1 RASGAAARTSARVES
16 SPIFAASESRRRRT
30 SNTRL
35 PIAAR
40 SPEPAKRCALPQ
52 SARACAAGRWRT
64 KISSSTSTAA
74 FIRAP
79 GRIDYN
85 PSCRVRQRSSTH
97 VATRAM
103 KKAANPP
110 QRTTLMVLW
119 ITRDTTK
126 SKRTCDNCRSAV
138 AWVVRAFTRDANTM
152 NMALANRG
160 LRDANEL
167 GFCLQLRDAGGANVA
182 HPSAQSAD
190 ELVQHSSN
198 RSLVRY
204 LALDTL
210 RYEFQG
216 ILHLLLEVAVSTAT
230 CHGPNRSHAA
240 VGFVCAP
247 FVKVGFSGALIRAS
261 QQRADHHGISSSCRI
276 FGDIPGELYAAVRND
291 VYARLSRLIYTI
303 AYSSQLGDSSA

>member
-1 RASGAAARTSARVES
+1 MAKASGAAASTSERVES
-16 SPIFAASESRRRRT
+16 SPICAASESRRRRT

-52 SARACAAGRWRT
+52 SASACAAGRWRT
-64 KISSSTSTAA
+64 KISCSTSTAA

-85 PSCRVRQRSSTH
+85 PTCRVRQRSSTH

-103 KKAANPP
+103 KKATNPP
-110 QRTTLMVLW
+110 QRTTSLVLW

-126 SKRTCDNCRSAV
+126 SKRTCGSCRSAV
-138 AWVVRAFTRDANTM
+138 AWVVRAFSRDANPM
-152 NMALANRG
+152 YMALANRG

-167 GFCLQLRDAGGANVA
+167 GFCLQFRDAGGANVA

-190 ELVQHSSN
+190 ELVQHRSN
-198 RSLVRY
+198 RSLVGY

-210 RYEFQG
+210 RHEFQG
-216 ILHLLLEVAVSTAT
+216 ILHLLLEVAVGAAAG
-230 CHGPNRSHAA
+230 HGPNRSHAA
-240 VGFVCAP
+240 VSFVCAP
-247 FVKVGFSGALIRAS
+247 LVEVGFSGALIRAG
-261 QQRADHHGISSSCRI
+261 QQRADHYGVSASCKS
-276 FGDIPGELYAAVRND
+276 FGDIPGKLYAAVRND
-291 VYARLSRLIYTI
+291 RNTMLASLIYTI
-303 AYSSQLGDSSA
+303 D